1 MATCW
6 QTGVR
11 VPGLRAWE
19 AVSVVQSPE
28 LKRLLVVFQSRS
40 GGTQSLVDEAE
51 RGAQLAIVQLAGD
64 QTGGDRAVTSLEV
77 KHAFDTTPDDVIQA
91 SAIILATPANFG
103 YMSGAMKDFF
113 ERIYHPCLEVTASMP
128 YAMIVKG
135 DTDVDGAAASVERI
149 ATGMRWR
156 EVLRRLCVVGD
167 VKKEHL
173 DAAFEMGATI
183 VAGLDAGIY

>member
-1 MATCW
+1 
-6 QTGVR
+6 
-11 VPGLRAWE
+11 
-19 AVSVVQSPE
+19 
-28 LKRLLVVFQSRS
+28 
-40 GGTQSLVDEAE
+40 VDQAA
-51 RGAQLAIVQLAGD
+51 RGALVAIEQLAAQQVP
-64 QTGGDRAVTSLEV
+64 GDRAERDQTVGDRSMDPVTTLEI

-149 ATGMRWR
+149 ATGLRWR

-167 VKKEHL
+167 VKPEHL
-173 DAAFEMGATI
+173 DAAFELGATMA
-183 VAGLDAGIY
+183 AGLDTGIY